1 MRTFTARS
9 GMPGP
14 HGAAV
19 ASQGTKG
26 GESPASEARAGQ
38 RDCGSGVSKCVKTPP
53 SYGFDKI
60 RAACK
65 AVYAGSIP
73 TLASIKQSVRC
84 VFLALTAAR
93 SPDSL
98 LRCADWRR
106 IEGVKA

>member
-73 TLASIKQSVRC
+73 TLASKGNNSLR
-84 VFLALTAAR
+84 AR
-93 SPDSL
+93 LVQPHVHEDPLISP
-98 LRCADWRR
+98 
-106 IEGVKA
+106 

>member
-73 TLASIKQSVRC
+73 TLASKIDELQAQRY
-84 VFLALTAAR
+84 AAH
-93 SPDSL
+93 ST
-98 LRCADWRR
+98 
-106 IEGVKA
+106 V

>member
-38 RDCGSGVSKCVKTPP
+38 RDCGSGVSKCVKTHT
-53 SYGFDKI
+53 SY
-60 RAACK
+60 
-65 AVYAGSIP
+65 
-73 TLASIKQSVRC
+73 
-84 VFLALTAAR
+84 
-93 SPDSL
+93 
-98 LRCADWRR
+98 
-106 IEGVKA
+106 